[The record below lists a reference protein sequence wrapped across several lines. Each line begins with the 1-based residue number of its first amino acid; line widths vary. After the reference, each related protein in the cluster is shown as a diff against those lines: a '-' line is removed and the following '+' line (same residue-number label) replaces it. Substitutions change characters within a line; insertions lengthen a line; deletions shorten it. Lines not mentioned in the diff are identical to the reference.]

1 MAPLAAGGMCKAAG
15 AGAKDTLRKEEKK
28 QLKRKELRSFLHVS
42 SGATSPIH
50 IPGECPP
57 GHALL
62 IYICKK

>member
-1 MAPLAAGGMCKAAG
+1 MSPLAAGGMCKAAG

-28 QLKRKELRSFLHVS
+28 QVELRSFLHVS

-50 IPGECPP
+50 IPGECTP